1 MKPIITLLAIVL
13 PGIVGCPEPAKP
25 STSSEPPIAEDVPS
39 EPGSVAGRVCHTSG
53 TTWLPDALVYTHLV
67 DENGELFDTR
77 TSYTDDDGRF
87 ELDKLPGHASYTV
100 YVQHGGETLYQDK
113 VLVGPGET
121 VQLETPHCL
130 DPRGWQ
136 VAVVTGH
143 GQVEHSLEVLGL
155 YDLTLIDGTDS
166 DVLASFLLDT
176 DALAGFD
183 IIFFDSGHA
192 EAGILYSLSDE
203 RKTSHPTHEGE
214 HDTGAHDTG
223 AHDTAEAVDSGDSII
238 ADTGVPAPEGDDT
251 GGTET
256 GGTDTGSLDTGSL
269 DTGEPAEEAT
279 IYDTAQILENLR
291 AYVEKGGTIYALDW
305 AYDVIQ
311 RTYPDAVKFIGDEAQ
326 PDAAQA
332 GVAGLVEATIIDQS
346 LAEILERETISINFR
361 LAEWPVI
368 ESTSSS
374 TSVHISADVDLSIP
388 EGDFVLTDAPLL
400 LSQRQGDGM
409 LAVSAFRMGPSAN
422 SDMLAAMH
430 YLLVSLREQAR

>member
-13 PGIVGCPEPAKP
+13 PGIAGCPEPAKP
-25 STSSEPPIAEDVPS
+25 STSSEAPIVENVPS
-39 EPGSVAGRVCHTSG
+39 EAGSVTGRICHTSG

-67 DENGELFDTR
+67 DEDGALFDTR
-77 TSYTDDDGRF
+77 TSYTDADGRF

-155 YDLTLIDGTDS
+155 YDLTLIDGTDT

-176 DALAGFD
+176 DALDGYD

-203 RKTSHPTHEGE
+203 RRASHPTHEGE

-223 AHDTAEAVDSGDSII
+223 EHDTAEAADSGDSII
-238 ADTGVPAPEGDDT
+238 ADTGVPDPEGGDT
-251 GGTET
+251 GGTDSP
-256 GGTDTGSLDTGSL
+256 DTGSP

-332 GVAGLVEATIIDQS
+332 GVAGLVEATIMDQS
-346 LAEILERETISINFR
+346 LAETMEKETISINFR

-374 TSVHISADVDLSIP
+374 TSVHISADIDLSIP

-400 LSQRQGDGM
+400 LSQKQGDGM

-430 YLLVSLREQAR
+430 YLLVNLREQAR

>member
-1 MKPIITLLAIVL
+1 MKPLITLLAILL
-13 PGIVGCPEPAKP
+13 PGVSGCPAPAKP
-25 STSSEPPIAEDVPS
+25 STSSEPPIADDVPS
-39 EPGSVAGRVCHTSG
+39 EPGSVTGRVCHTSG

-100 YVQHGGETLYQDK
+100 YVQHSGETLYQDK

-143 GQVEHSLEVLGL
+143 GEVEHSLEALGL

-176 DALAGFD
+176 DTLAGFD

-203 RKTSHPTHEGE
+203 RKPSHPTHEGE
-214 HDTGAHDTG
+214 HDTGEHDTG
-223 AHDTAEAVDSGDSII
+223 EHDTAEAADTGDSII
-238 ADTGVPAPEGDDT
+238 ADTGVPAPEGGDT
-251 GGTET
+251 SVT
-256 GGTDTGSLDTGSL
+256 DTGSL

-332 GVAGLVEATIIDQS
+332 GVAGLVEATIMDPS
-346 LAEILERETISINFR
+346 LAEAMERETISINFR

-374 TSVHISADVDLSIP
+374 TSVQISADVDLSIP
-388 EGDFVLTDAPLL
+388 EGDFLLTNAPLL
-400 LSQRQGDGM
+400 ISQKQGDGM
-409 LAVSAFRMGPSAN
+409 LVVSAFRMGPSAN

-430 YLLVSLREQAR
+430 YLLVNLREQAR

>member
-1 MKPIITLLAIVL
+1 
-13 PGIVGCPEPAKP
+13 
-25 STSSEPPIAEDVPS
+25 
-39 EPGSVAGRVCHTSG
+39 
-53 TTWLPDALVYTHLV
+53 
-67 DENGELFDTR
+67 
-77 TSYTDDDGRF
+77 
-87 ELDKLPGHASYTV
+87 
-100 YVQHGGETLYQDK
+100 
-113 VLVGPGET
+113 
-121 VQLETPHCL
+121 
-130 DPRGWQ
+130 

-143 GQVEHSLEVLGL
+143 GQVEHSLGALGL
-155 YDLTLIDGTDS
+155 YDLTLVDGTDS
-166 DVLASFLLDT
+166 DVLANFLLDT

-203 RKTSHPTHEGE
+203 RRASLPTHEGE

-223 AHDTAEAVDSGDSII
+223 EHDTAEAADSGDSII
-238 ADTGVPAPEGDDT
+238 ADTGVPDPEGGDT
-251 GGTET
+251 GGTDSP
-256 GGTDTGSLDTGSL
+256 DTGSP

-332 GVAGLVEATIIDQS
+332 GVAGLVEATIMDQS
-346 LAEILERETISINFR
+346 LAETMEKETISINFR

-400 LSQRQGDGM
+400 LSQKQGDGM

-430 YLLVSLREQAR
+430 YLLVNLREQAR